1 MDPTCKQV
9 LSLTDIIKGFIAK
22 NQKLF
27 MVYLVFL
34 LLLPLQDI
42 GMPHMFGKLIQSI
55 KDRKNLTYPLIIII
69 SIMVI
74 MQIGYSLADYV
85 EIKMFP
91 AIQKHTR
98 ELMMMHLMDIQRTN
112 YEELK
117 LGEITTKL
125 IKLPAAVYIFID
137 QWKNLFIPQAIVFT
151 FAIGYFFVHEKI
163 IGISLLLLVISLVIT
178 ILISMRKCEQ
188 VSKQR
193 DKSFNDIYEEVD
205 DVLRNVVTVL
215 NFEQEKQEVDRIDTK
230 HKLYQELCEGSLHCA
245 LRVRYI
251 FLPIILG
258 YLMFFTYYSYN
269 RVKQNKLQLAVFISM
284 FIIMLQLT
292 GTMWRIIG
300 SVKDMVVRWGII
312 QESLDVFRKCPRRQ
326 RPVETLEQ
334 PIPGIVFKNVGYS
347 YVDQDGAQRQV
358 MENFNLW
365 LRPQERVLIVGKIGS
380 GKTTILR
387 LIMKYLEPQYGE
399 IFIDSVPYYDV
410 SPEYI
415 RKRVGYIPQNP
426 ILFNRTIY
434 ENITYGLDNVTRQ
447 DVINL
452 LYRLGVYELVDKT
465 THGLDTE
472 VGKYGSKLS
481 GGQRQIVWIVRT
493 MLQNPDIVVM
503 DEPTSAIDES
513 TKDTVQLLL
522 RIMMQD
528 KTVVM
533 VTHDPFL
540 TKFADRVI
548 EISDGAIVRDK
559 TQKNQ

>member
-1 MDPTCKQV
+1 MERECKQV
-9 LSLTDIIKGFIAK
+9 LTLTDIIKGFIAK
-22 NQKLF
+22 NKNLF
-27 MVYLVFL
+27 MIYVVFL

-55 KDRKNLTYPLIIII
+55 KDKRNLTYPLIAIIT
-69 SIMVI
+69 IMVI
-74 MQIGYSLADYV
+74 MQIGYSFADYV

-98 ELMMMHLMDIQRTN
+98 ELMMSHLMDIQRTN

-125 IKLPAAVYIFID
+125 IKLPAAVYIYID
-137 QWKNLFIPQAIVFT
+137 QWKNLFVPQTIVFMV
-151 FAIGYFFVHEKI
+151 AITYFFMHEKL
-163 IGISLLLLVISLVIT
+163 IGISLLILAVSLIVT
-178 ILISMRKCEQ
+178 IIISMRKCEK

-193 DKSFNDIYEEVD
+193 DKSFNEIYEEVD

-215 NFEQEKQEVDRIDTK
+215 NFEQERQEVDRIDVK
-230 HKLYQELCEGSLHCA
+230 HKAYQELCEDSLHCA

-258 YLMFFTYYSYN
+258 YLIFFTYYSYS
-269 RVKQNKLQLAVFISM
+269 RVQQKKLELAVFVSM

-292 GTMWRIIG
+292 GTMWRVIG

-312 QESLDVFRKCPRRQ
+312 QESLDVFRKCPRRN
-326 RPVETLEQ
+326 RPTETL
-334 PIPGIVFKNVGYS
+334 PHHVPGIVFKNVGYS
-347 YVDQDGAQRQV
+347 YKDQSGAQRLV
-358 MENFNLW
+358 MEHFDVW
-365 LRPQERVLIVGKIGS
+365 LRPQQRVLMIGKIGS

-387 LIMKYLEPQYGE
+387 LIMKYLEPQHGE
-399 IFIDSVPYYDV
+399 IFIDGVPYYDV

-426 ILFNRTIY
+426 ILFNRTIF
-434 ENITYGLDNVTRQ
+434 ENITYGLENVTRE
-447 DVINL
+447 DVTTL
-452 LYRLGVYELVDKT
+452 LYKLGVSELVDKT
-465 THGLDTE
+465 THGLDTD

-503 DEPTSAIDES
+503 DEPTSAIDEN

-522 RIMMQD
+522 SMVMQA
-528 KTVVM
+528 KTVIM

-540 TKFADRVI
+540 TRFADRII
-548 EISDGAIVRDK
+548 EISDGGIVRDDLTK
-559 TQKNQ
+559 HD